1 MVYRFPFN
9 NPMEL
14 QNKFNQFVQDY
25 RSQWNQDPK
34 EKVEQLLDS
43 GKMTQEQ
50 YDRFRKIANE
60 FLGTN
65 Y

>member
-1 MVYRFPFN
+1 MNNRFPFN
-9 NPMEL
+9 NPMDL
-14 QNKFNQFVQDY
+14 QNKFNQFVSGY
-25 RSQWNQDPK
+25 KGQWNQDPK
-34 EKVEQLLDS
+34 EKVQQLLDS

-50 YDRFRKIANE
+50 YDRLRDMANK

>member
-1 MVYRFPFN
+1 MIN
-9 NPMEL
+9 NLNNIMDF
-14 QNKFNQFVQDY
+14 QNKFNKFVQDY
-25 RSQWNQDPK
+25 KGQWNQDPK
-34 EKVEQLLDS
+34 EKVQQLLDS

-50 YDRFRKIANE
+50 YNQLRQFANS

>member
-1 MVYRFPFN
+1 MVNRFPFN

-50 YDRFRKIANE
+50 YDRFRKMANE

>member
-1 MVYRFPFN
+1 MYNQRFNSPFD
-9 NPMEL
+9 L

-25 RSQWNQDPK
+25 KTQWNQDPK
-34 EKVEQLLDS
+34 ERVQQLLDS
-43 GKMTQEQ
+43 GKMTKEQ
-50 YDRFRKIANE
+50 YDKLREMANK

>member
-1 MVYRFPFN
+1 MYNQKFNSPFD
-9 NPMEL
+9 L

-25 RSQWNQDPK
+25 KTQWNQDPK
-34 EKVEQLLDS
+34 ERVQQLLDS
-43 GKMTQEQ
+43 GKMTKEQ
-50 YDRFRKIANE
+50 YDKLRDMANK

>member
-1 MVYRFPFN
+1 MIN
-9 NPMEL
+9 NLNNMMDF
-14 QNKFNQFVQDY
+14 QDKFNKFVQDY
-25 RSQWNQDPK
+25 KGQWNQDPK
-34 EKVEQLLDS
+34 ERVQQLLDS

-50 YDRFRKIANE
+50 YNQLRQFANK

>member
-1 MVYRFPFN
+1 MYNQN
-9 NPMEL
+9 NPLDL
-14 QNKFNQFVQDY
+14 QNKFNKFVQEY

-34 EKVEQLLDS
+34 ERVQQLLDS

-50 YDRFRKIANE
+50 YNQLRQVANM

>member
-1 MVYRFPFN
+1 MYNQN
-9 NPMEL
+9 NPLDL
-14 QNKFNQFVQDY
+14 QNKFNKFVQEY
-25 RSQWNQDPK
+25 KSQWNQDPK
-34 EKVEQLLDS
+34 ERVQQLLDS

-50 YDRFRKIANE
+50 YNQLRQVANM

>member
-1 MVYRFPFN
+1 MVNRFPFN
-9 NPMEL
+9 NPIEL

-50 YDRFRKIANE
+50 YDRFRKIANQ

>member
-1 MVYRFPFN
+1 MYNQRLN
-9 NPMEL
+9 NPLDL
-14 QNKFNQFVQDY
+14 QNKFNKFVQEY
-25 RSQWNQDPK
+25 KSQWNQDPK
-34 EKVEQLLDS
+34 ERVQQLLDS

-50 YDRFRKIANE
+50 YNQLRQVANM

>member
-1 MVYRFPFN
+1 MVNRFPFN

>member
-1 MVYRFPFN
+1 MVNRFPFN

-50 YDRFRKIANE
+50 YDRFRKIAND

>member
-1 MVYRFPFN
+1 MIN
-9 NPMEL
+9 NLNNIMDF
-14 QNKFNQFVQDY
+14 QDKFNKFVSDY
-25 RSQWNQDPK
+25 KGQWNQDPK
-34 EKVEQLLDS
+34 EKVQQLLDS

-50 YDRFRKIANE
+50 YNQLRQFANK

>member
-1 MVYRFPFN
+1 MNNKFPFSS
-9 NPMEL
+9 PMDF
-14 QNKFNQFVQDY
+14 QNKFNQFVQGY
-25 RSQWNQDPK
+25 RGQWNQDPK
-34 EKVEQLLDS
+34 ERVQELLDS

-50 YDRFRKIANE
+50 YNKFRDIANK

>member
-1 MVYRFPFN
+1 MVNRFPFN

-50 YDRFRKIANE
+50 YDRFRKIANQ